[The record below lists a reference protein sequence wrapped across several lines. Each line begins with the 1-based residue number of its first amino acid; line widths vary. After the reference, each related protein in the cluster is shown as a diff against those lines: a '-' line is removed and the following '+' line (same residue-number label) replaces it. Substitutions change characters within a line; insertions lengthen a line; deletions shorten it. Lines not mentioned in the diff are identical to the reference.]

1 MVAFIVLLLV
11 NVIGSFFVYLC
22 FKIHNIMT
30 TITINE
36 RTKAGKT
43 LLELAKL
50 LSVSN
55 KGVSIDEGIDKELI
69 LEEEKSVYNPKF
81 VAKIKLAEKQIKE
94 GKTTTINTESIWES
108 IQ

>member
-1 MVAFIVLLLV
+1 
-11 NVIGSFFVYLC
+11 
-22 FKIHNIMT
+22 MT

-43 LLELAKL
+43 LLELAKI

-55 KGVSIDEGIDKELI
+55 KGVSIDVSVKKTVEKE
-69 LEEEKSVYNPKF
+69 KNPYNPKF
-81 VAKIKLAEKQIKE
+81 LAKIKLAEKQIKE

>member
-1 MVAFIVLLLV
+1 
-11 NVIGSFFVYLC
+11 
-22 FKIHNIMT
+22 MT

-55 KGVSIDEGIDKELI
+55 KGVSIDEGIEKELI
-69 LEEEKSVYNPKF
+69 LEEEKRVYNPKF

-94 GKTTTINTESIWES
+94 GKTTTISTESIWES